1 MKQIQYFPLRICL
14 SFLILTEILFWLGP
28 NKYNITNNAILAI
41 YLGLMN
47 IALYYGYKIGV
58 KKFRP
63 SYFQFSS
70 RSIKI
75 LLTIGLV
82 GVYRNLVN
90 NWADHGLDLT
100 LSNLINSISNP
111 GEAYLS
117 FQDIGY
123 NSSFFD
129 IIFLSFFRIIAIPLG
144 ICKWEKLNKPFKV
157 IVLITII
164 LQIINYLGI
173 GVRKGLLDI
182 MLYVFFILTAKN
194 IRIITDP
201 KIYRKVKIISA
212 TVIFLFLFYFVFSIA
227 SRYGHTFKEMQN
239 LTGTEPRQFYVDN
252 FPGWV
257 VFAFQSITSYLCQGY
272 YALAEALQMGIR
284 KIVMFSDNWVSVYYC
299 QKFLGYNPM
308 VNTYMADLEILGID
322 MRVNWHSMY
331 LWVANQFSFIG
342 VPFVIFGIGYFF
354 AQTWNDAIHGKNT
367 LSYIVFSF
375 FIVMVFYMFANNQ
388 VLSDSATSFW
398 LWFIIYLVNKRNLV

>member
-1 MKQIQYFPLRICL
+1 MKQIQFFPLRICL

-28 NKYNITNNAILAI
+28 NKYNITNNAVLAI

-47 IALYYGYKIGV
+47 IALYYGYKLGV
-58 KKFRP
+58 DKFKP
-63 SYFQFSS
+63 SYFEFSS

-75 LLTIGLV
+75 LLITGLIA
-82 GVYRNLVN
+82 VYRNLVN
-90 NWADHGLDLT
+90 NWADHGLNLT

-144 ICKWEKLNKPFKV
+144 ICKWDKLNKLFKFIV
-157 IVLITII
+157 IITIM

-227 SRYGHTFKEMQN
+227 SRYGHTLKEIQN

-272 YALAEALQMGIR
+272 YALAEALQMGVR

-367 LSYIVFSF
+367 LSYIVFTF

-398 LWFIIYLVNKRNLV
+398 LWLIIYLVNKKKLV

>member
-90 NWADHGLDLT
+90 NWADHGLDFT
-100 LSNLINSISNP
+100 LSNLINSISSP